1 MPACSSHWEAHR
13 DGYADETPDIGRG
26 VAEDRVAIGDQ
37 EAGRSVVRA
46 RLNPAIPVSN
56 RHYDE
61 LAR

>member
-13 DGYADETPDIGRG
+13 DGYAEEKPDIGRG
-26 VAEDRVAIGDQ
+26 VAADSAKIGDR

-46 RLNPAIPVSN
+46 RFNPAIPVSN
-56 RHYDE
+56 RHHDE